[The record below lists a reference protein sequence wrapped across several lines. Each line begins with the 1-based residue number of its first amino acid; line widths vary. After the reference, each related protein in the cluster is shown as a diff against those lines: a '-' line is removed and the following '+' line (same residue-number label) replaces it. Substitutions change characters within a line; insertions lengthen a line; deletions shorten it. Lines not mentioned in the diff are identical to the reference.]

1 MGPTQA
7 VSLATFSQFFGCAWD
22 GMEVSE
28 STSSK
33 ICDNDKIRNKMR
45 SRSFESFCTILSPHL
60 ALTSSLGG
68 IFQHRTDEKT
78 ILAFSMRNYC
88 TCSAN
93 LLVLPLL
100 SRFPSILGHLSH
112 TEWEKTR
119 GRKDIGDKTANFC
132 NSPDM
137 SLATF
142 LGCGALP
149 KNAENKSDARLYRLH
164 RVHTGCRDYRLHR
177 GETTTI
183 NKYRMASSKQMFH
196 EYHRW
201 WKLRCSKKWKCAHFG
216 SNSSQLRK
224 YAEHRSPSHES

>member
-1 MGPTQA
+1 MSDVGPTVRA
-7 VSLATFSQFFGCAWD
+7 Y
-22 GMEVSE
+22 
-28 STSSK
+28 
-33 ICDNDKIRNKMR
+33 KIRNKMR

-112 TEWEKTR
+112 TEWEKTCT
-119 GRKDIGDKTANFC
+119 RKDIWDKAANFC

-137 SLATF
+137 SSATF
-142 LGCGALP
+142 LGCDALP
-149 KNAENKSDARLYRLH
+149 KNAENKSDTRLYRDY
-164 RVHTGCRDYRLHR
+164 TDCRDYRLHR
-177 GETTTI
+177 GVKYTI
-183 NKYRMASSKQMFH
+183 NKNRIASSKQMFH
-196 EYHRW
+196 EYHPRW
-201 WKLRCSKKWKCAHFG
+201 K
-216 SNSSQLRK
+216 
-224 YAEHRSPSHES
+224 

>member
-1 MGPTQA
+1 MEAGYTNYFSGTQ
-7 VSLATFSQFFGCAWD
+7 VSLAPIHDRC
-22 GMEVSE
+22 
-28 STSSK
+28 SK
-33 ICDNDKIRNKMR
+33 IGNKMR
-45 SRSFESFCTILSPHL
+45 SRSFESFCTILSPDL

-78 ILAFSMRNYC
+78 ILAFSMRKYC

-93 LLVLPLL
+93 LLALPLL
-100 SRFPSILGHLSH
+100 SRLPSILDHLSH
-112 TEWEKTR
+112 REWEKTCT
-119 GRKDIGDKTANFC
+119 RKDIGDKAANFC
-132 NSPDM
+132 NFPDM

-164 RVHTGCRDYRLHR
+164 RVHTGCRDNRLHR